1 MWSRVGVCS
10 MTVVFPGVFSPAR
23 RTADLTW
30 ADGTGSG
37 YSIGTGVAV
46 PCTTSGRRPPSR
58 ASTAAPIRTSGT
70 MTRFIGRDE
79 SDRMSSAYEAA
90 VPPAQEP
97 CSELGEKADRKFV
110 EMQLRAL
117 R

>member
-1 MWSRVGVCS
+1 MC
-10 MTVVFPGVFSPAR
+10 TVIEGAEEESNY
-23 RTADLTW
+23 
-30 ADGTGSG
+30 GTL
-37 YSIGTGVAV
+37 A
-46 PCTTSGRRPPSR
+46 
-58 ASTAAPIRTSGT
+58 
-70 MTRFIGRDE
+70 IGRDE